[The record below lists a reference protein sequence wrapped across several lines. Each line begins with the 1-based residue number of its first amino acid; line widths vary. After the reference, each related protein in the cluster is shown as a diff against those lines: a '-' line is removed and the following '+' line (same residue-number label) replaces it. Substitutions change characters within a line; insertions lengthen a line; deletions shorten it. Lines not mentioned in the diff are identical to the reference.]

1 MLELGWNVFISA
13 VLVALSLRLSPLSS
27 SLYMYYVRVA
37 TISYYGT
44 RRIIPYTYLLPLLAR
59 DRSLLTSI

>member
-44 RRIIPYTYLLPLLAR
+44 RRIIPSYISSPSLAIA
-59 DRSLLTSI
+59 RS